1 MSNQIKTIYSN
12 LKKLSQ
18 LQRPRGYTPTW
29 IFRASIIQDVSIF
42 QTFELAPPWPRIT
55 LKEHSEI
62 CSTSQYKR
70 KISWNIQQ
78 KWKIEPTP
86 GIFDLTLQFL
96 DLFCDFLSFI
106 IFVIQNQSK
115 SLFLMFWRLLKSP
128 DMIWNDREQNPETSF
143 FSSFSAIIVH
153 LFGRVLHSM
162 LFRISIRLQKSK
174 ALTCL

>member
-1 MSNQIKTIYSN
+1 MSNQIKTTYSN
-12 LKKLSQ
+12 MKKLSQ
-18 LQRPRGYTPTW
+18 LKRLRVYTPPS
-29 IFRASIIQDVSIF
+29 IFWASIIQDVSIF

-96 DLFCDFLSFI
+96 DLFCDFLFDI
-106 IFVIQNQSK
+106 IFVIQDQSK
-115 SLFLMFWRLLKSP
+115 IIVFDVLKLLKSP
-128 DMIWNDREQNPETSF
+128 DRSGMTGNKIRRLHF
-143 FSSFSAIIVH
+143 FII
-153 LFGRVLHSM
+153 FGHIFDPKM
-162 LFRISIRLQKSK
+162 SICL
-174 ALTCL
+174 LT